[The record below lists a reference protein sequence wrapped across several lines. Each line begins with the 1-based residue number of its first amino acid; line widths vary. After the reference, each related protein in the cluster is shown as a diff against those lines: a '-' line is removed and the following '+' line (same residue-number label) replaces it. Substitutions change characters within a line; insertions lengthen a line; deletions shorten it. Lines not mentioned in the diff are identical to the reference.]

1 MEDKM
6 GNLLFSPTGR
16 IGSQDFMKGGVVLI
30 IVGIVLSL
38 LNMQNII
45 SPLLVTFAYLLMV
58 FPWVC
63 IWGKRMHNG
72 GKSGFM
78 IFLYLFLYAILVL
91 VFTIVA
97 MMMFGDGEIWNA
109 AMAYSKQEITMD
121 EYMSVVE
128 GKAASDLSLPVLI
141 GGVLASFFTL
151 VIADKAT
158 PNDPD
163 ENQYGPA

>member
-1 MEDKM
+1 M
-6 GNLLFSPTGR
+6 GNLLFSPSGR
-16 IGSQDFMKGGVVLI
+16 IGSQDFMKGGVALI

-38 LNMQNII
+38 LNMQAIL
-45 SPLLVTFAYLLMV
+45 SPTLVTLAYLLML

-63 IWGKRMHNG
+63 IWVKRLHNG
-72 GKSGFM
+72 GKTGFM
-78 IFLYLFLYAILVL
+78 IFLYIFLYAILVV

-121 EYMSVVE
+121 EYMSALE
-128 GKAASDLSLPVLI
+128 GSAASDLSLPVLI
-141 GGVLASFFTL
+141 GGVVASFLTL
-151 VIADKAT
+151 VIGDKGT

-163 ENQYGPA
+163 ENQFGPA

>member
-1 MEDKM
+1 M
-6 GNLLFSPTGR
+6 GNLLFSPSGR
-16 IGSQDFMKGGVVLI
+16 IGSQDFMKGGVALI

-38 LNMQNII
+38 LNMQAIL
-45 SPLLVTFAYLLMV
+45 SPTLVTLAYLLML

-63 IWGKRMHNG
+63 IWVKRLHNG
-72 GKSGFM
+72 GKTGFM
-78 IFLYLFLYAILVL
+78 IFLYIFLYAILVV

-121 EYMSVVE
+121 EYMSVLE
-128 GKAASDLSLPVLI
+128 GSAASDLSLPVLI
-141 GGVLASFFTL
+141 GGVVASFLTL
-151 VIADKAT
+151 VIGDKGT

-163 ENQYGPA
+163 ENQFGPA